1 MDSQFT
7 QLKNWQFGVIIIW
20 FCEYCLQHASS
31 APLGFWPISTH
42 LSKKNW
48 SSESSYHSLNYSSL
62 MSFSAPSKVTG
73 CYVVCVST
81 RGLFVC
87 PKEKISFF
95 HKLIQKGKNR
105 FLVFLLLLSIVHK
118 IYLFFWNAR
127 PLWIRSWLMDAHT

>member
-7 QLKNWQFGVIIIW
+7 QLQNWQFGVIIIW

-31 APLGFWPISTH
+31 APLSFWPISTH

-48 SSESSYHSLNYSSL
+48 TSESSYHSLNYSSL

-95 HKLIQKGKNR
+95 STNQYKRVKTDSSFFYYCSVLPIKYTFF
-105 FLVFLLLLSIVHK
+105 FLKCKAFV
-118 IYLFFWNAR
+118 
-127 PLWIRSWLMDAHT
+127 D